1 MHSTIH
7 RFHSHSSIPSV
18 PFHFSEDTPIRIL
31 VGHDDS
37 DVISRLTSGPQAI
50 PDNML
55 VNGTVEMHLAHAEEK
70 KVESVELEFSGH
82 VKTYV

>member
-1 MHSTIH
+1 MHGPIYQ
-7 RFHSHSSIPSV
+7 FHSHSSASSA
-18 PFHFSEDTPIRIL
+18 PFHFSAETPIRIL
-31 VGHDDS
+31 VGHDNS
-37 DVISRLTSGPQAI
+37 GVISQIAPEPQPA
-50 PDNML
+50 PHNML